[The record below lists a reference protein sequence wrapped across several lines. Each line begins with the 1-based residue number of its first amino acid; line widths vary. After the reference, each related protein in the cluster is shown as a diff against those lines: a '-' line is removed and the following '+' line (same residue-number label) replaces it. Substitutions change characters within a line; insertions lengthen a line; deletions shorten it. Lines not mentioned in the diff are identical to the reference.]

1 MKFLETITFLGDDI
15 LVAIDRIRYISMKY
29 QSDNIG

>member
-15 LVAIDRIRYISMKY
+15 LVAIDRIRYKHEIS
-29 QSDNIG
+29 IR